1 MSDSIFISLILNI
14 GLLVL
19 IATGLTKVPVVRRML
34 LDENNTF
41 WSRLSLAVIFG
52 GVSILSTYTGS
63 GVQGAIVNTR
73 VIGVIAAGLLG
84 GPYVGIGAAAIAG
97 THRFLFDIG
106 GFTAVS
112 CALSTFI
119 EGMLGAVFSK
129 YFRRGRWGGLSIFLL
144 TAVAEV
150 CQMLII
156 LLIARPYADALALVK
171 IIASPMIVLN
181 AFGMMAFIW
190 TFNVVFV
197 EEDHEISSKV
207 RLAFQIADQSL
218 PHLKSGLRSKTDM
231 EAAAQIIFN
240 SIQCSFAAITD
251 NQQILASCTLP
262 KEAELFQAPQL
273 LRPALQSMEAQQV
286 VSFTWTSKDDPLYHI
301 LKTQVIIAAPLI
313 EMGTPVGCL
322 LLAVK
327 KQWHSPN
334 ASISFLGDLAKLFS
348 TQLELSDLDYQKRL
362 RKKAEF
368 LALQSQV
375 NPHFLYNA
383 LNTIASVCRENP
395 TRARELLLVLSTY
408 YRQTLEHDRF
418 TISLATEL
426 YHVQNYLEIEKAR
439 FEDKLLVDIQVPESL
454 HCMVPA
460 FILQPLVENSIHHGG
475 DKRGN
480 RYVKILVHQETQGIR
495 IHVIDRG
502 TGVNPEVIRRLYSGV
517 ESETGF
523 GLSNVYKRLLS
534 LYGEA
539 GALQIHTSSQGS
551 DISFLIINTNK
562 EDEIHAHSN
571 CG

>member
-34 LDENNTF
+34 LYENNTF

-73 VIGVIAAGLLG
+73 VIGVMAAGLLG
-84 GPYVGIGAAAIAG
+84 GPSVGIGAAVIAG
-97 THRFLFDIG
+97 AHRFLFDIG

-129 YFRRGRWGGLSIFLL
+129 YFLRGRWASFSIFLL
-144 TAVAEV
+144 TAAAEV

-171 IIASPMIVLN
+171 TIASPMIVLN
-181 AFGMMAFIW
+181 AFGMVVFIW
-190 TFNVVFV
+190 TFNVIFV

-207 RLAFQIADQSL
+207 RLAFQIVDQSL
-218 PHLKSGLRSKTDM
+218 PHLKSGLRSKPDM
-231 EAAAQIIFN
+231 EAAAQIIFD
-240 SIQCSFAAITD
+240 SIKCSFVAITD
-251 NQQILASCTLP
+251 NQKVLASCTLP
-262 KEAELFQAPQL
+262 KEAGLFQVPEL
-273 LRPALQSMEAQQV
+273 LRPALQSMEKQQV
-286 VSFTWTSKDDPLYHI
+286 VSDTWASKEDQI
-301 LKTQVIIAAPLI
+301 IIAAPLV
-313 EMGTPVGCL
+313 EMGNSAGCL
-322 LLAVK
+322 LMAVK
-327 KQWHSPN
+327 KQWHSPH
-334 ASISFLGDLAKLFS
+334 ASTSFLGDLAKLFS

-383 LNTIASVCRENP
+383 LNTISSVCRENP
-395 TRARELLLVLSTY
+395 SRARELLLVLSTY
-408 YRQTLEHDRF
+408 YRQTLENDRF

-426 YHVQNYLEIEKAR
+426 RHVQNYLEIEKAR
-439 FEDKLLVDIQVPESL
+439 FEDKLQVDIQVPDNL

-460 FILQPLVENSIHHGG
+460 FILQPLVENSIRHGG
-475 DKRGN
+475 DKYGN
-480 RYVKILVHQETQGIR
+480 RYIKILVQKEIQGVR
-495 IHVIDRG
+495 IHVIDQG
-502 TGVNPEVIRRLYSGV
+502 TGVDQEVIRRLYSGAD
-517 ESETGF
+517 SETGF
-523 GLSNVYKRLLS
+523 GLGSVYKRLLS
-534 LYGEA
+534 IYGEA

-551 DISFLIINTNK
+551 DISFLIMNTSK
-562 EDEIHAHSN
+562 EEEIHAHSS